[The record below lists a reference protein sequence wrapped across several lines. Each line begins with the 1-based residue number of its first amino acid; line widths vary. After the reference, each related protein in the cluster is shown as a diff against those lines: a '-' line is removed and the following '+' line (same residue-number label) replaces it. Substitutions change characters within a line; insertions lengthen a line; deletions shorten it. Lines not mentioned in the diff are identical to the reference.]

1 MENKQA
7 IILLF
12 VANTISGVAQGISMI
27 AIPWY
32 FTSIMSMG
40 STFGLLFTILTFIS
54 VFWSLY
60 AGVLIDRFDRKR
72 IFQIISLIGG
82 FMLTGIALR
91 GFQSGAL
98 TPLLAGAAFATTFL
112 IYNIHFPNLYAFAQQ
127 ITVPKDYGRITS
139 FIEVQN
145 QAASALSGAVAAL
158 LLGGVS
164 AGSYVV
170 FGLKFHIGFNITAWP
185 LQKIFLLDGITYF
198 LGLALVSMIRYYSVS
213 ERLVESGRVWQ
224 RLKTGLSFLKKHPML
239 FMFGSLS
246 FSIFV
251 TLIIASFFL
260 IPVYISQ
267 HLEAGVG
274 AYAGFE
280 IFFAIGSIMA
290 GLFIRTIFKRTKPAM
305 AVILMTFIASAIF
318 IISIFNYNLLF
329 FFLLFMMLG
338 LTNAGSRVMRAT
350 YIFNHIPNQYIG
362 RTNSV
367 FAQFHILFRLSFISL
382 FSIPFFMN
390 DGQVI
395 YAFLILGL
403 FNLTAALLLSLFFKR
418 IVSENPPEAE
428 KT

>member
-12 VANTISGVAQGISMI
+12 AANTISGVAQGISMI

-32 FTSIMSMG
+32 FASMMDMG
-40 STFGLLFTILTFIS
+40 STFGILFTVLTFIS
-54 VFWSLY
+54 IFWSLY

-72 IFQIISLIGG
+72 ILQVISLIGG
-82 FMLTGIALR
+82 FMLCGIAYR
-91 GFQSGAL
+91 GFHTGGM

-127 ITVPKDYGRITS
+127 ITAPRDYGKITS
-139 FIEVQN
+139 YIEVQN
-145 QAASALSGAVAAL
+145 QVASALSGAVAAM
-158 LLGGVS
+158 LLGGVEP
-164 AGSYVV
+164 GMHKLL
-170 FGLKFHIGFNITAWP
+170 GMEIHISFSITAWP

-198 LGLALVSMIRYYSVS
+198 FGFLLVSGISYYSVS
-213 ERLVESGRVWQ
+213 QRQTETGAIMQ
-224 RLKTGLSFLKKHPML
+224 RLKTGLGFLKKHPML
-239 FMFGSLS
+239 FLFGSFS

-267 HLEAGVG
+267 HLKAGVG

-280 IFFAIGSIMA
+280 IFFALGSIMA
-290 GLFIRTIFKRTKPAM
+290 GLFIRTIFQKTKPAM
-305 AVILMTFIASAIF
+305 AVILMTFVASAIF
-318 IISIFNYNLLF
+318 FISIFNYHLLF
-329 FFLLFMMLG
+329 FFLLFMLLG

-350 YIFNHIPNQYIG
+350 YIFNHVPNQLIG

-382 FSIPFFMN
+382 FSLPFFMKN
-390 DGQVI
+390 GQVI
-395 YAFLILGL
+395 YAFLILGF
-403 FNLTAALLLSLFFKR
+403 FNLLAAGLLSLYYKR
-418 IVSENPPEAE
+418 IISEPPPRAE
-428 KT
+428 NT